1 MKSIFAVLGFLL
13 SCNAFAG
20 GSISREAAIK
30 EICDEASNLCEI
42 LKAVSLEP
50 TGSAVRRKD
59 GSRRMPYEFNAEI
72 NGDATWVVM
81 RRDEKGHI
89 VLELR

>member
-1 MKSIFAVLGFLL
+1 MKALITALGILV

-20 GSISREAAIK
+20 GSISREAAIA
-30 EICDEASNLCEI
+30 EVCDEASNLCEI

-50 TGSAVRRKD
+50 TGSAVRQKD
-59 GSRRMPYEFNAEI
+59 GSRIMPYEFNAEI

-81 RRDEKGHI
+81 KRDEKGHI